1 MRILALLSV
10 FFCISCSLLYAAETD
25 RVAKVDAIGNERIDK
40 GVIINAAK
48 TKEGDLYDP
57 AKVGEDLKKIYK
69 TGFFSDV
76 MVDVKDTDKGKVI
89 TFVVVERPPIS
100 AIYIAGNKK
109 LKTADIRDK
118 LKIKSGAVLNIDKVK
133 ESVEEIRKLYAS
145 KGYYAAKVN
154 YEIDTGEGYK
164 AELRF
169 VIVEPEKAYVRKVT
183 FTGNKHLKASQI
195 KHAMR
200 TRAKT
205 MLSWFTGSGVLDE
218 EVLEED
224 RKNIEALYH
233 ENGYVRV
240 KVGVPAVQIS
250 ADGKSISIAI
260 DIQEGALHKVGK
272 IEFKGDIIFDQQE
285 MLKKLKTKPGNTFKT
300 SLFQADVATLTDLY
314 QDKGYAFAD
323 IAPFTTIDDV
333 DKTVNVTFDV
343 ARGSEVYFN
352 RINIVGNVKTKDKV
366 VRRSCSFP
374 KATSIRRKRL
384 S

>member
-1 MRILALLSV
+1 
-10 FFCISCSLLYAAETD
+10 
-25 RVAKVDAIGNERIDK
+25 
-40 GVIINAAK
+40 
-48 TKEGDLYDP
+48 
-57 AKVGEDLKKIYK
+57 
-69 TGFFSDV
+69 

-89 TFVVVERPPIS
+89 TFVVVERPPVS

-333 DKTVNVTFDV
+333 DKTVNVTFDI

-366 VRRSCSFP
+366 VRRELLFSEGDLYTSKEIEADQETAQEYHVLQVGRSENNQDGRAGQGERRRDGRGKTDGHPFP
-374 KATSIRRKRL
+374 RRRL
-384 S
+384 QHL